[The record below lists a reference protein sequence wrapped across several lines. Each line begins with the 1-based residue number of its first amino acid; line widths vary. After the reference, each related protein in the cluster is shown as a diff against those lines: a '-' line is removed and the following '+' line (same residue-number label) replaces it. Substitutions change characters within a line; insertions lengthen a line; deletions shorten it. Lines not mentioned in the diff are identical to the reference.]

1 MFKSGD
7 TLTKS
12 FRKLDPQ
19 KVLKLKQRGLSNSQ
33 IAERLGVTQG
43 AVYHVLRKEGFE
55 KSLSPPDGGAE
66 GQEKNPADERRGDES
81 RTP

>member
-1 MFKSGD
+1 MFESGG

-19 KVLKLKQRGLSNSQ
+19 KVLKLKQQGLSNSQ

-43 AVYHVLRKEGFE
+43 AVYHVLRKC
-55 KSLSPPDGGAE
+55 SLFTKQTS
-66 GQEKNPADERRGDES
+66 
-81 RTP
+81 